1 MITLIVVLCVLLI
14 IGYLVQTLVTG
25 PAQLKN
31 IIIFVLC
38 IIALLTFLDAF
49 GIINAPELRH
59 R

>member
-1 MITLIVVLCVLLI
+1 MITLIVVLCVLLV
-14 IGYLVQTLVTG
+14 IGYLVQTLITG

-38 IIALLTFLDAF
+38 ILALLTALDAF
-49 GIINAPELRH
+49 GIIDMPTMRH